1 MNSPAMAM
9 SFNLVPILE
18 MAARV
23 DDNPMMGEMIDTL
36 KESGK
41 DAINMTYVIDDGVN
55 FRIEIQDGIF
65 ALLGA
70 AGTQMQGLQGGNED
84 F

>member
-1 MNSPAMAM
+1 
-9 SFNLVPILE
+9 
-18 MAARV
+18 
-23 DDNPMMGEMIDTL
+23 
-36 KESGK
+36 
-41 DAINMTYVIDDGVN
+41 MTYDIDDGVN

-70 AGTQMQGLQGGNED
+70 AGAQMQAPFPGGNED